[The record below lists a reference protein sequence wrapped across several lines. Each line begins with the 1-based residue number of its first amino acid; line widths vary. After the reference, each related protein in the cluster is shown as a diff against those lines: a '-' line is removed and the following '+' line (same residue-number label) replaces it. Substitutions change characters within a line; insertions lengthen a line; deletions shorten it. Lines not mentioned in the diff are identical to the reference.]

1 MINYIEHHI
10 VDHCNLKCA
19 GCSHFSPISKPW
31 FEDMDQLK
39 DDFTALAQLTN
50 SSIRTLRIMGGEPLL
65 HPEVLTALKIVR
77 ELFPRSEV
85 QLVTNGILIKQNKE
99 ALKNFCNKNN
109 ILVCVSNYGI
119 LNLKEVLS
127 GFNHTRIDGKTNMYN
142 IALDLK
148 GEQNSQTA
156 FKNCDLAKNRWYFFQ
171 NGKMYPCC
179 ICPNLHIFEE
189 HFNISL
195 KDWEE
200 EDVSISVY
208 NHSLKE
214 VEDFLSKPISM
225 CRFCNTIKRQ
235 QSYSQFHVSKGEIT
249 EWTYQ

>member
-1 MINYIEHHI
+1 M
-10 VDHCNLKCA
+10 
-19 GCSHFSPISKPW
+19 
-31 FEDMDQLK
+31 
-39 DDFTALAQLTN
+39 
-50 SSIRTLRIMGGEPLL
+50 
-65 HPEVLTALKIVR
+65 
-77 ELFPRSEV
+77 
-85 QLVTNGILIKQNKE
+85 
-99 ALKNFCNKNN
+99 
-109 ILVCVSNYGI
+109 VCVSNYGI

-225 CRFCNTIKRQ
+225 CRFCNTIKR
-235 QSYSQFHVSKGEIT
+235 
-249 EWTYQ
+249 